1 MDEKRGYVQMDVPM
15 PQDMVAY
22 LAALSARF
30 NTCNTCDDQ
39 SNGFSK
45 LVQAMI
51 DVLMDSEIDISGC
64 SSEDEVAEMIRDG
77 FAKNSRLSR

>member
-39 SNGFSK
+39 QRFFETRAGDARR
-45 LVQAMI
+45 V
-51 DVLMDSEIDISGC
+51 
-64 SSEDEVAEMIRDG
+64 DG
-77 FAKNSRLSR
+77 L